1 VIAALTLMSNPDKVA
16 QSVPVELVHGFFV
29 LTAWVLAVA
38 LVVLVIAV
46 LSGPYRWAICS
57 WVKRT
62 GRTIA
67 GARSGDRRGQVV
79 TWMASHAASLRL
91 AGAVVAGIL
100 LWIVSVSWLSFLI
113 AGGPVGAVLRAH
125 RRRTV
130 TAAAAAMAA
139 GKLAGLLAAT
149 VGAGSLAT
157 VFLAALRPGRGAGG
171 PGGHGQQLALP
182 VLARLGGADQPGGD
196 GAACPTG
203 PWRRAARLCWP
214 PAGWPPAGWPGAA
227 LGLGSAV
234 PSGIGGLLRG
244 STGAAVCAR
253 RERRGGGHPAVDLG

>member
-1 VIAALTLMSNPDKVA
+1 VIAALTLMSNPGKVA
-16 QSVPVELVHGFFV
+16 QSVPGELVHGFFV

-79 TWMASHAASLRL
+79 TWMASHAASLQL

-113 AGGPVGAVLRAH
+113 AGMLLANYEVCLQRIKPPPDEAPPASGPGNQ
-125 RRRTV
+125 
-130 TAAAAAMAA
+130 
-139 GKLAGLLAAT
+139 AGLPSHIGET
-149 VGAGSLAT
+149 S
-157 VFLAALRPGRGAGG
+157 
-171 PGGHGQQLALP
+171 GQDPQPAHP
-182 VLARLGGADQPGGD
+182 VR
-196 GAACPTG
+196 
-203 PWRRAARLCWP
+203 
-214 PAGWPPAGWPGAA
+214 
-227 LGLGSAV
+227 
-234 PSGIGGLLRG
+234 
-244 STGAAVCAR
+244 
-253 RERRGGGHPAVDLG
+253 